1 MPLQTVLT
9 NCSVVDVVSGSVT
22 PGRGVWI
29 DGNRIAGIGPVEDL
43 TRQAGAARVVDLA
56 GAHVLPGLVNMHVHL
71 GLTLPG
77 PDQYRMQFESESA
90 LALRMARNARE
101 ALLAGVT
108 TVRLTGERKHAD
120 FALKASISAGETP
133 GPRIFTAGMACIA
146 TGGHGHTFAG
156 TIEADGPAEFRKV
169 VRLQLKHGADLIK
182 ICISGGIAGEHEA
195 IRDAQISKPEMRAII
210 ETAHGSGKK
219 VTAHAGPPG
228 AIRDAIK
235 CGLDCVEHGY
245 FLTEEVLVLMAKRG
259 VWLVPT
265 IAVSRCEEFY
275 ARIGAPEW
283 MVRKAL
289 AAGEQHWAALQM
301 AIRNGVSIALGTDML
316 PAEPYEG
323 TTATVRELEFYVA
336 AGMSPITAL
345 QSATIK
351 PAEWL
356 DAADRLGS
364 LEVGKLADLI
374 AVDGDPTQDIAAMR
388 RLRFVM
394 ADGRVIRH
402 DPAPTSVP

>member
-1 MPLQTVLT
+1 MALQTILT
-9 NCSVVDVVSGSVT
+9 NCSIVDVLDGSVT
-22 PGRGVWI
+22 PNAGILI
-29 DGNRIAGIGPVEDL
+29 DGKRIAAVGPVEDV
-43 TRQAGAARVVDLA
+43 RRAPQADGVHVVDLG
-56 GAHVLPGLVNMHVHL
+56 GAHVLPGLFNMHVHF

-77 PDQYRMQFESESA
+77 PDEWRMQFETEAA
-90 LALRMARNARE
+90 LALRMAANARE

-120 FALKASISAGETP
+120 FALRASIASGETV
-133 GPRIFTAGMACIA
+133 GPRIFTAGLACIA
-146 TGGHGHTFAG
+146 TGGHGHTRAG
-156 TIEADGPAEFRKV
+156 TIEADGPDEFRKV
-169 VRLQLKHGADLIK
+169 VRMQLKQGADLIK

-195 IRDAQISKPEMRAII
+195 IRDAQLSKDEMRAVM

-219 VTAHAGPPG
+219 VTAHAGPSG
-228 AIRDAIK
+228 AIRDAID

-245 FLTEEVLVLMAKRG
+245 FLNEEVIGKMVEHN

-275 ARIGAPEW
+275 AKIGAPEW

-289 AAGEQHWAALQM
+289 AAGEFHWAALET

-336 AGMSPITAL
+336 AGMTPMQAL

-351 PAEWL
+351 AAAWL

-364 LEVGKLADLI
+364 LTTGKLADII
-374 AVDGDPTQDIAAMR
+374 AVDGDPTAAISNMR

-394 ADGRVIRH
+394 QDGQIVRH
-402 DPAPTSVP
+402 DPPPA

>member
-1 MPLQTVLT
+1 MPSQTVLA

-22 PGRGVWI
+22 PRSGVWI
-29 DGNRIAGIGPVEDL
+29 DGNRIAGIGPVEEL
-43 TRQAGAARVVDLA
+43 TRQANEADVVDLA
-56 GAHVLPGLVNMHVHL
+56 GAHVLPGLINMHVHF

-77 PDQYRMQFESESA
+77 PDQYRMQLESDAA

-120 FALKASISAGETP
+120 FALKASIAAGETL

-169 VRLQLKHGADLIK
+169 VRMQLKEGADLIK

-195 IRDAQISKPEMRAII
+195 IRDAQLSKHEMRAIM

-245 FLTEEVLVLMAKRG
+245 FLTEEVIRLMADRD

-289 AAGEQHWAALQM
+289 AAGEQHWAALEM

-336 AGMSPITAL
+336 AGMSPVEAL
-345 QSATIK
+345 RSATIK

-356 DAADRLGS
+356 DAADRLGT
-364 LEVGKLADLI
+364 LEIGKLADLI
-374 AVDGDPTQDIAAMR
+374 AVDGDPTQDISAMR

-394 ADGRVIRH
+394 QDGRIVRH
-402 DPAPTSVP
+402 DPTPTSLA

>member
-1 MPLQTVLT
+1 MQTLLA
-9 NCSVVDVVSGSVT
+9 NCSLVDVVSGGVS
-22 PGRGVWI
+22 RGHGLLI
-29 DGNRIAGIGPVEDL
+29 EGERIAGTGPVEEL
-43 TRQAGAARVVDLA
+43 TRQAPGAEIVDLA
-56 GAHVLPGLVNMHVHL
+56 GAHVLPGLINMHVHF
-71 GLTLPG
+71 GLVLPG
-77 PDQYRMQFESESA
+77 PDQYRMQLETNAA

-108 TVRLTGERKHAD
+108 SVRLTGERRHAD
-120 FALKASISAGETP
+120 FALKASIASGETL

-156 TIEADGPAEFRKV
+156 TIEADGPADFRRV
-169 VRLQLKHGADLIK
+169 VREQLKQGADLIK

-195 IRDAQISKPEMRAII
+195 IRDAQLSKSEMRAIM

-235 CGLDCVEHGY
+235 CGLNCVEHGY
-245 FLTEEVLVLMAKRG
+245 FLTDEVTRLMADRD

-289 AAGEQHWAALQM
+289 AAGEHHWAALQM
-301 AIRNGVSIALGTDML
+301 SIKNGVSIALGTDML

-336 AGMSPITAL
+336 AGMSPLQAL
-345 QSATIK
+345 RSATLK
-351 PAEWL
+351 AAEWL
-356 DAADRLGS
+356 DAHDRLGT
-364 LEVGKLADLI
+364 LEVGKLADVI
-374 AVDGDPTQDIAAMR
+374 AVDGDPLADIACMR

-394 ADGRVIRH
+394 RNGQIVRH
-402 DPAPTSVP
+402 DQPSVVGC

>member
-1 MPLQTVLT
+1 MPSQTVLT
-9 NCSVVDVVSGSVT
+9 NCSVVDVLSGSVT
-22 PGRGVWI
+22 PGSGVWI
-29 DGNRIAGIGPVEDL
+29 DGNRIAGIGPVDEL
-43 TRQAGAARVVDLA
+43 TQRANAAKLVDLA
-56 GAHVLPGLVNMHVHL
+56 GAHVLPGLVNMHVHF

-77 PDQYRMQFESESA
+77 PDQYRMQLESGAA

-108 TVRLTGERKHAD
+108 TVRLTGERLHAD
-120 FALKASISAGETP
+120 FALRASIASGETL

-169 VRLQLKHGADLIK
+169 VRLQLKEGADLIK

-195 IRDAQISKPEMRAII
+195 IRDAQLSKPEMRAIM

-245 FLTEEVLVLMAKRG
+245 FLTEEVIRLMADRG

-275 ARIGAPEW
+275 ARIGAPDW

-289 AAGEQHWAALQM
+289 AAGEQHWAALEM
-301 AIRNGVSIALGTDML
+301 AIRSGVSIALGTDML

-336 AGMSPITAL
+336 AGMRPIEAL
-345 QSATIK
+345 RSATIK
-351 PAEWL
+351 AAEWL
-356 DAADRLGS
+356 DAQDRLGS
-364 LEVGKLADLI
+364 IEVGKLADLI
-374 AVDGDPTQDIAAMR
+374 AVDGDPTADISRMR
-388 RLRFVM
+388 HLRFVM
-394 ADGRVIRH
+394 QDGRIVRH
-402 DPAPTSVP
+402 DL

>member
-1 MPLQTVLT
+1 MLIPSQTVLA

-22 PGRGVWI
+22 PNAGVRV
-29 DGNRIAGIGPVEDL
+29 DGNRIAGVGPVAEL
-43 TRQAGAARVVDLA
+43 TRQAPDADVVDLH
-56 GAHVLPGLVNMHVHL
+56 GAHVLPGLVNMHVHF

-77 PDQYRMQFESESA
+77 PDQYRMQFETDAA
-90 LALRMARNARE
+90 LALRMARNARA

-108 TVRLTGERKHAD
+108 TVRLTGERRHAD
-120 FALKASISAGETP
+120 FALKASIGAGETV

-156 TIEADGPAEFRKV
+156 TIEADGPSEFRKV
-169 VRLQLKHGADLIK
+169 VRRQLKQGADLIK

-195 IRDAQISKPEMRAII
+195 IRDAQLSKHEMRAIM

-245 FLTEEVLVLMAKRG
+245 FLTEDVIRLMVDRG

-289 AAGEQHWAALQM
+289 AAGEHHWAALEL
-301 AIRNGVSIALGTDML
+301 AISHGVSIALGTDML

-336 AGMSPITAL
+336 AGMRPVDAL
-345 QSATIK
+345 RSATIK

-356 DAADRLGS
+356 DAHDRLGS
-364 LEVGKLADLI
+364 LEVGKLADII
-374 AVDGDPTQDIAAMR
+374 AVDGDPTADIAHMR

-394 ADGRVIRH
+394 ADGNIVRH
-402 DPAPTSVP
+402 DPRA

>member
-1 MPLQTVLT
+1 MPSQTVLA

-22 PGRGVWI
+22 PRSGVLI
-29 DGNRIAGIGPVEDL
+29 DGNRIAGIGPVEEL
-43 TRQAGAARVVDLA
+43 TRQANRADIVDLA
-56 GAHVLPGLVNMHVHL
+56 GAHVLPGLVNMHVHF

-77 PDQYRMQFESESA
+77 PDQYRMQFETEAA

-120 FALKASISAGETP
+120 FALKASIASGETL

-146 TGGHGHTFAG
+146 TGGHGHTHAG

-169 VRLQLKHGADLIK
+169 VRMQLKEGADLIK

-195 IRDAQISKPEMRAII
+195 IRDAQLSKHEMRAIM

-235 CGLDCVEHGY
+235 CGLNCVEHGY
-245 FLTEEVLVLMAKRG
+245 FLTEEVIRLMVDRD

-275 ARIGAPEW
+275 AKIGAPEW

-289 AAGEQHWAALQM
+289 AAGEHHWAALEM

-336 AGMSPITAL
+336 AGMSPVEAL
-345 QSATIK
+345 RSATIK
-351 PAEWL
+351 AAEWL
-356 DAADRLGS
+356 DAQDRLGT
-364 LEVGKLADLI
+364 LEVGKLADVI
-374 AVDGDPTQDIAAMR
+374 AVDGDPTADISHMR

-394 ADGRVIRH
+394 QDGHIVRH
-402 DPAPTSVP
+402 DPA

>member
-1 MPLQTVLT
+1 MALQTVLT
-9 NCSVVDVVSGSVT
+9 NCAVVDVENGTVVPNAGIV
-22 PGRGVWI
+22 V
-29 DGNRIAGIGPVEDL
+29 DGNRIAAVGPVEDVQ
-43 TRQAGAARVVDLA
+43 RAAASANAVDLQ
-56 GAHVLPGLVNMHVHL
+56 GAFVLPGLFNMHVHF

-77 PDQYRMQFESESA
+77 PDEYRMQFETEAA
-90 LALRMARNARE
+90 LALRMAANARE
-101 ALLAGVT
+101 ALQAGVT

-120 FALKASISAGETP
+120 FALRASIASGETV

-146 TGGHGHTFAG
+146 TGGHGHTRAG
-156 TIEADGPAEFRKV
+156 TIEADGPDEFRKV
-169 VRLQLKHGADLIK
+169 VRMQLKQGADLIK

-195 IRDAQISKPEMRAII
+195 IRDAQLSKEEMRAVM

-219 VTAHAGPPG
+219 VTAHAGPSG
-228 AIRDAIK
+228 AIRDAID

-245 FLTEEVLVLMAKRG
+245 FLNEEVIGKMVEHN

-275 ARIGAPEW
+275 AKIGAPQW

-289 AAGEQHWAALQM
+289 AAGEFHWAALEM

-323 TTATVRELEFYVA
+323 TTATMRELEFYVA
-336 AGMSPITAL
+336 AGMKPMQAL

-351 PAEWL
+351 AAAWL

-364 LEVGKLADLI
+364 LTSGKLADII
-374 AVDGDPTQDIAAMR
+374 AVDGDPTADISNMR

-394 ADGRVIRH
+394 QDGQIVRH
-402 DPAPTSVP
+402 DPPSA

>member
-1 MPLQTVLT
+1 MPSQTVLT
-9 NCSVVDVVSGSVT
+9 NCSLVDVVSGSVT
-22 PGRGVWI
+22 PGSGVWI
-29 DGNRIAGIGPVEDL
+29 DGNRIAGIGPVDEL
-43 TRQAGAARVVDLA
+43 TQRANAATLVDLA
-56 GAHVLPGLVNMHVHL
+56 GAHVLPGLVNMHVHF

-77 PDQYRMQFESESA
+77 PDQYRMQLESGAA

-108 TVRLTGERKHAD
+108 TVRLTGERLHAD
-120 FALKASISAGETP
+120 FALRASIASGETL

-169 VRLQLKHGADLIK
+169 VRLQLKEGADLIK

-195 IRDAQISKPEMRAII
+195 IRDAQLSKPEMRAIM

-245 FLTEEVLVLMAKRG
+245 FLTEEVIRLMADRG

-275 ARIGAPEW
+275 ARIGAPDW

-289 AAGEQHWAALQM
+289 AAGEQHWAALEM
-301 AIRNGVSIALGTDML
+301 AIRSGVSIALGTDML

-336 AGMSPITAL
+336 AGMRPIEAL
-345 QSATIK
+345 RSATIK
-351 PAEWL
+351 AAEWL
-356 DAADRLGS
+356 DAQDRLGS
-364 LEVGKLADLI
+364 IEVGKLADLI
-374 AVDGDPTQDIAAMR
+374 AVDGDPTADISRMR
-388 RLRFVM
+388 HLRFVM
-394 ADGRVIRH
+394 QDGRIVRH
-402 DPAPTSVP
+402 DL